1 MKYLKIHL
9 SNVTLEKIIMIF
21 NLLIRNKLENRRK
34 IQEICNLLNY
44 LKFQNKILLNQLKI
58 KNLNVSNN
66 YLNEYYKLLNEIFK
80 KIFIIEKNIHLN
92 NQKILFCRINYQIK
106 NIHSILKRKIN
117 KFISKFSMIININ
130 EFKNNIL
137 NSNLNTLPFVFRSN
151 FFNIE

>member
-9 SNVTLEKIIMIF
+9 SKVTLEKIIMIF

-80 KIFIIEKNIHLN
+80 KFFVIEKNIHLN
-92 NQKILFCRINYQIK
+92 HQKILFCKINYRIN
-106 NIHSILKRKIN
+106 NIYSILKRKIN
-117 KFISKFSMIININ
+117 RFISKFSMIININ

>member
-21 NLLIRNKLENRRK
+21 NLLIRNKLKNRRK
-34 IQEICNLLNY
+34 IQEIFNLFNY

-80 KIFIIEKNIHLN
+80 KFFIIEKNIHLN
-92 NQKILFCRINYQIK
+92 NQKILFCRINYK
-106 NIHSILKRKIN
+106 NIHFILKRKIN